1 MIPHGLPGAGNIL
14 IFDNGGWAG
23 YGAPNP
29 ASADGVK
36 NAWRDYSR
44 ILEINPVTLDIEWRY
59 SPYEANLPQPTD
71 SYRFYS
77 PYISNMQRLENG
89 NTLINEGSNGRIFE
103 VTRDHEIVWEYISP
117 WWGKTL
123 NNNMVYRAYRIPY
136 AWIPQLG
143 QPVETPIEPVDV
155 RTLRQPGAAAAGPA
169 QSVVRVAGVQPYSK
183 GADALCVATDNDTLL
198 RSPKLFRVAESRF
211 RPVQDE
217 SELEQEGTVLLFVG
231 AERCVHCRKLWHIL
245 AQEAVIPLTDRLDT
259 RYLDADL
266 NPALATRLGVRG
278 LPALL
283 ALRGGNEISRAPA
296 HLTSE
301 GVHGWLRDLFA

>member
-1 MIPHGLPGAGNIL
+1 MIPQGLPGRGNIL

-44 ILEINPVTLDIEWRY
+44 ILEINPLTLDIEWRY
-59 SPYEANLPQPTD
+59 SPYEADLPQPTD

-103 VTRDHEIVWEYISP
+103 VTRDHDIVWEYISP
-117 WWGKTL
+117 FWGKTL

-136 AWIPQLG
+136 AWIPQLA
-143 QPVETPIEPVDV
+143 QPQQTPIAAVDV

-183 GADALCVATDNDTLL
+183 SADALCVATDNDTLR
-198 RSPKLFRVAESRF
+198 RSPKLFRVAESAF
-211 RPVQDE
+211 RPISAARVNWRVNDPCCC
-217 SELEQEGTVLLFVG
+217 SLARSAVCTAVNSGSYWPMKNSASGLLSLKR
-231 AERCVHCRKLWHIL
+231 AIWMPTCIRNWPATSAYAACRRCC
-245 AQEAVIPLTDRLDT
+245 
-259 RYLDADL
+259 
-266 NPALATRLGVRG
+266 
-278 LPALL
+278 
-283 ALRGGNEISRAPA
+283 
-296 HLTSE
+296 
-301 GVHGWLRDLFA
+301 

>member
-1 MIPHGLPGAGNIL
+1 
-14 IFDNGGWAG
+14 
-23 YGAPNP
+23 
-29 ASADGVK
+29 VK

-44 ILEINPVTLDIEWRY
+44 ILEINPLTLDIEWRY
-59 SPYEANLPQPTD
+59 SPYEADLPQPTD

-117 WWGKTL
+117 FWGKTL

-136 AWIPQLG
+136 AWIPQLT
-143 QPVETPIEPVDV
+143 QPSEVPIAAVDV
-155 RTLRQPGAAAAGPA
+155 RTLRQPGAAAPGPA

-183 GADALCVATDNDTLL
+183 SADALCVATDNDTLR

-211 RPVQDE
+211 TPLSAE
-217 SELEQEGTVLLFVG
+217 SELHSASTLLLFVG
-231 AERCVHCRKLWHIL
+231 AERCVHCRKLWQLLRQTSVASHL
-245 AQEAVIPLTDRLDT
+245 ATLET
-259 RYLDADL
+259 RYLDADRHQE
-266 NPALATRLGVRG
+266 LATALGVRG

-283 ALRGGNEISRAPA
+283 VVKSGQPTARAPA
-296 HLTSE
+296 DLSVE
-301 GVHGWLRDLFA
+301 SLLDWLQSAAL

>member
-1 MIPHGLPGAGNIL
+1 MIPQGLPGAGNIL

-59 SPYEANLPQPTD
+59 SPYEADLPQPTD

-103 VTRDHEIVWEYISP
+103 VTRNHEIVWEYVSP
-117 WWGKTL
+117 FWGKTL

-136 AWIPQLG
+136 AWIPQLP
-143 QPVETPIEPVDV
+143 QPLETPIVPVDV

-169 QSVVRVAGVQPYSK
+169 QSVVRVAGVKPYSK
-183 GADALCVATDNDTLL
+183 SADALCVATDNDTLR
-198 RSPKLFRVAESRF
+198 RSPKLFRVAEGAFKTVSAS
-211 RPVQDE
+211 
-217 SELEQEGTVLLFVG
+217 SELESDGPILLFVG
-231 AERCVHCRKLWHIL
+231 AERCVHCRRLWQLLENEKL
-245 AQEAVIPLTDRLDT
+245 IPLTARFDT

-266 NPALATRLGVRG
+266 NTELASQLGVRG
-278 LPALL
+278 LPTLL
-283 ALRGGNEISRAPA
+283 VLRQGQPVSRAPA
-296 HLTSE
+296 QQSVESVGEWLQGVSE
-301 GVHGWLRDLFA
+301 